1 MPKEKKGRG
10 EKRKRSRYLE
20 TRPLS
25 KTKTMAAAPVEK
37 TPFVVSVVLEIE
49 EDRVPAFLEAMKIDV
64 EGSRQ
69 EVCFTECCIVYTKTY

>member
-1 MPKEKKGRG
+1 
-10 EKRKRSRYLE
+10 
-20 TRPLS
+20 
-25 KTKTMAAAPVEK
+25 MAAAPVEK
-37 TPFVVSVVLEIE
+37 TPFVVSVVVEIE

>member
-1 MPKEKKGRG
+1 
-10 EKRKRSRYLE
+10 
-20 TRPLS
+20 
-25 KTKTMAAAPVEK
+25 MAAAPVEK

-69 EVCFTECCIVYTKTY
+69 EVCFTECCIVYTTTY